1 MSKISNWI
9 LEMQE
14 DASWYSREVFIRKHG
29 RAHSDVWY
37 EVQRAIDEGGRD
49 HYDEL
54 EMDDG
59 A

>member
-14 DASWYSREVFIRKHG
+14 DAAWSSREVFVRKHG
-29 RAHSDVWY
+29 RAQADVWE
-37 EVQRAIDEGGRD
+37 EVQRQMEEDVYD
-49 HYDEL
+49 HYEL